1 MTLYY
6 KLRSIYLSYH
16 LLAVATSI
24 ILISVFGSINM
35 MYINMWGNDGTAIL
49 EMILVIAASMGFL
62 FTVLAQIKPNFVFRF
77 FVWGMLFQIIFMIL
91 KISLKF

>member
-6 KLRSIYLSYH
+6 KLRSIYLSYY

-35 MYINMWGNDGTAIL
+35 MYINMGGNDGTAIL